1 MNESFILIAS
11 GVAVLFGAEAIYYLV
26 RFAGESDRAELK
38 RRLHAIDQPGHTTL
52 MRDRRLARSPAIS
65 RVLESLPGTAELEAW
80 LRQTD
85 LSWSVGST
93 LGGGVMLS
101 IMVCAGLLF
110 LTRNPWLASAGVPI
124 GLMIPIL
131 IVANARTRRSEKITE
146 QLPDALDMLMRS
158 LQAGHGLA
166 SGFKLVATE
175 MPLPVAVE
183 FGRCFEEQNV
193 GVEFRVAIENMT
205 KRVPKNLDLR
215 IFAVSVVIQ
224 NQTGGN
230 LVDIL
235 QQIAATLRERFKFY
249 GKVRSLTAEGR
260 ASATILGAI
269 LFLLV
274 VVFYVPIMFAQPT
287 VETLNY
293 VADTLLFAASI
304 LIGAGPFAAR
314 RAVPGN

>member
-1 MNESFILIAS
+1 MSENFILIAA

-38 RRLHAIDQPGHTTL
+38 RRLHALDQPGHTSL
-52 MRDRRLARSPAIS
+52 MRDRRLARSPVLG
-65 RVLESLPGTAELEAW
+65 RLLESLPGTAELDVW

-93 LGGGVMLS
+93 LGGGLLLS

-110 LTRNPWLASAGVPI
+110 LTHNPWLASAGVPI
-124 GLMIPIL
+124 GVMIPIL

-146 QLPDALDMLMRS
+146 QLPDALDMLSRS

-175 MPLPVAVE
+175 MPLPIAVE
-183 FGRCFEEQNV
+183 FGRSFEEQNV

-205 KRVPKNLDLR
+205 KRVPNNLDLR
-215 IFAVSVVIQ
+215 IFAVSIVIQ
-224 NQTGGN
+224 SQTGGN

-235 QQIAATLRERFKFY
+235 QQISLTLRERFKFY

-260 ASATILGAI
+260 ASATILGAMPFIAALLITYMNPKYMLPLIEDSLGQMI
-269 LFLLV
+269 LAGGLAMWAFGFVWIRSLV
-274 VVFYVPIMFAQPT
+274 K
-287 VETLNY
+287 VE
-293 VADTLLFAASI
+293 F
-304 LIGAGPFAAR
+304 
-314 RAVPGN
+314 